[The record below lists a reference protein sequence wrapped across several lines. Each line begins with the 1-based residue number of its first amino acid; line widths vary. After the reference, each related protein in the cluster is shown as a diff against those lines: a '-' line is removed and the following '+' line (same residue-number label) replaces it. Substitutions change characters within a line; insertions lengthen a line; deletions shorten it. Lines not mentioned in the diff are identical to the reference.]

1 MEVMHFM
8 YISADS
14 YAIKK
19 ANVRALIDSV
29 PVEET
34 VNPIE
39 IKVFDDEEH
48 DALEDDSAPAA

>member
-1 MEVMHFM
+1 M
-8 YISADS
+8 YISAD
-14 YAIKK
+14 
-19 ANVRALIDSV
+19 VRGRGSRKRSALIDSV